1 MSRDFT
7 ICHKYDIRNKKLQEK
22 FNQYFHKFVS
32 RNINGKLTRNKF
44 DAYIHYRVHLF
55 HLEYCVGIFWVR
67 DKNEDLYLVD
77 VMEMSPNILYWDC
90 VI

>member
-32 RNINGKLTRNKF
+32 RNSNGKLTRNKF
-44 DAYIHYRVHLF
+44 NLTHIYITEFIYF
-55 HLEYCVGIFWVR
+55 I
-67 DKNEDLYLVD
+67 
-77 VMEMSPNILYWDC
+77 
-90 VI
+90 

>member
-32 RNINGKLTRNKF
+32 RNSNGKLTRNKF
-44 DAYIHYRVHLF
+44 NLTHIYITEFIYFIQSIV
-55 HLEYCVGIFWVR
+55 LEYSEWGIKMKICIW
-67 DKNEDLYLVD
+67 
-77 VMEMSPNILYWDC
+77 
-90 VI
+90 